1 MSIKTQCNCLEECTV
16 MIEYGYTHPER
27 YDGVSEYACTE
38 CKQRVGRWSGKILTG
53 DDYENRFG
61 YAK

>member
-1 MSIKTQCNCLEECTV
+1 

-53 DDYENRFG
+53 DEYENRFG